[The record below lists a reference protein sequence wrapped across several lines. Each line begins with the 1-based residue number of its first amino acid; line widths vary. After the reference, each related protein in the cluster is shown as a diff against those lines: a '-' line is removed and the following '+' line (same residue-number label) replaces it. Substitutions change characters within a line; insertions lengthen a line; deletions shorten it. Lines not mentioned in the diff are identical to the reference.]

1 MKTMILARR
10 NFKELL
16 NDFLSIFF
24 MLFLPAIVLVLL
36 VSLNKNL
43 DLNET
48 FEVKNL
54 VPAIIIFSFPF
65 MSMFSGVLVAK
76 DRGSSF
82 LTRLFV
88 SPLRAHN
95 YIIGYMLPLLL
106 LSVFQIIF
114 LYIVGIIMGLQIT
127 IHIFASIPFLLLIA
141 FLFVNVGL
149 LLGSVFTDQQVG
161 GVGSIFIQVVSFL
174 GGVWFPL
181 ELVGGA
187 FEVIGLILPF
197 SHAVDIS
204 QKILAGDYS
213 QILIHLGIIILYTI
227 LTALLA
233 TFTFKQKMNQ

>member
-82 LTRLFV
+82 
-88 SPLRAHN
+88 N
-95 YIIGYMLPLLL
+95 
-106 LSVFQIIF
+106 
-114 LYIVGIIMGLQIT
+114 
-127 IHIFASIPFLLLIA
+127 
-141 FLFVNVGL
+141 
-149 LLGSVFTDQQVG
+149 
-161 GVGSIFIQVVSFL
+161 
-174 GGVWFPL
+174 
-181 ELVGGA
+181 
-187 FEVIGLILPF
+187 
-197 SHAVDIS
+197 
-204 QKILAGDYS
+204 
-213 QILIHLGIIILYTI
+213 
-227 LTALLA
+227 
-233 TFTFKQKMNQ
+233 